1 MRLLLKRSYTP
12 RGTLGR
18 LYLGQ
23 RELCLTREAPKR
35 CYSEEVHCL
44 KEGLYELEPLH
55 EEERGW
61 MVSLGKGGIILPKT
75 SEISPGQHELCPF
88 TSLRA
93 DGTPMF
99 TRLAFMKLFDE
110 LNALW
115 ERGEIVEMQIVSSEV
130 PYALETCQ
138 IASYS

>member
-18 LYLGQ
+18 LYLGR
-23 RELCLTREAPKR
+23 RELSLIREAPKS

-44 KEGLYELEPLH
+44 EEGLYELEPQH

-61 MVSLGKGGIILPKT
+61 MISLGKEGMILPKT
-75 SEISPGQHELCPF
+75 SDLTPGLHELCPF

-99 TRLAFMKLFDE
+99 TRLAYMKLFDE

-115 ERGEIVEMQIVSSEV
+115 ERGEILEIQIVSSDV
-130 PYALETCQ
+130 PYALEPCQ